1 MRKTAMDY
9 IKEAMERE
17 GMLDEINNLRT
28 QLANMQADFA
38 ECARGVSPC
47 FFCAN
52 DEICNCSEDKDCN
65 FVWNEHN

>member
-9 IKEAMERE
+9 TKEAMEQR
-17 GMLDEINNLRT
+17 GMLDEINKLRA

-38 ECARGVSPC
+38 QCAKGKSPC

-52 DEICNCSEDKDCN
+52 DETCECTDDIHCN
-65 FVWNEHN
+65 FKWQQHN

>member
-9 IKEAMERE
+9 TKEAMERE

-38 ECARGVSPC
+38 QCARGKSPC
-47 FFCAN
+47 FFCAKDETCECTN
-52 DEICNCSEDKDCN
+52 DNDCS
-65 FVWNEHN
+65 FVWAERV